1 MKKNVIITFAIF
13 VVCIMILV
21 GGILENSTEEFYP
34 LTVKITSLDKENDI
48 VYCVDGSG
56 FLWSFFGC
64 EDWEVNDIASLLMNS
79 HGTDIIYDDEI
90 VLAHYSAN
98 IF

>member
-90 VLAHYSAN
+90 VLTHYSAN

>member
-1 MKKNVIITFAIF
+1 MKRNVIITFLIF
-13 VVCIMILV
+13 VVCLILLV
-21 GGILENSTEEFYP
+21 GTIFESSTTDFYP
-34 LTVKITSLDKENDI
+34 LTAKVTALDKENDI

-64 EDWEVNDIASLLMNS
+64 EDWEVNDLASLLMNGN
-79 HGTDIIYDDEI
+79 GTEIIYDDEI
-90 VLAHYSAN
+90 VKTHYSAN